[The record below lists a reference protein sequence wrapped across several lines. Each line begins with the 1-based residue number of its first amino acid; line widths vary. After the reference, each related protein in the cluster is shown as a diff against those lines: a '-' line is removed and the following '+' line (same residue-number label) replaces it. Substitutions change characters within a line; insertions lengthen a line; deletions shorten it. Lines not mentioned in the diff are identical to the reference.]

1 MSSKDRTMHNPFT
14 LGFAISKDSRV
25 RLNTS
30 CSEDD
35 KGEKVSFK
43 NLQKTQLPIGVAEVR

>member
-35 KGEKVSFK
+35 KGAKVSFK